1 MESSTSAR
9 VLIEKGV
16 VCGTGGGRELRCDVF
31 TPPAGTANGVGVLLI
46 HGGGWIQGDRSQLQ
60 GYGILLGRNG
70 YTCVTC
76 EYRLSGEAKWP
87 AQLEDVKTALR
98 WMRANSVQL
107 GIDPDKIAVSGNS
120 AGAHLSLMLA
130 ATQNISDF
138 DGNGGHAGV
147 SAHVSAAIAFYAPTN
162 LGVPADP
169 TKPRELDQVVAA
181 LLGSDRSI
189 ERIRGASPIT
199 YVRADFPPTMLMTG
213 NHDEI
218 VAADESVRMYRAL
231 VGTGARAELH
241 IYEGAPHAFD
251 ALPDFGRQ
259 CAAIMQLF
267 LDRHVVRPREIRV
280 SI

>member
-1 MESSTSAR
+1 
-9 VLIEKGV
+9 
-16 VCGTGGGRELRCDVF
+16 
-31 TPPAGTANGVGVLLI
+31 
-46 HGGGWIQGDRSQLQ
+46 LQ

-87 AQLEDVKTALR
+87 AQLEDVKTAR
-98 WMRANSVQL
+98 CAGCAPIASSSASIPTRSRCRA
-107 GIDPDKIAVSGNS
+107 NS

-130 ATQNISDF
+130 ATQNISDY
-138 DGNGGHAGV
+138 DGNGGHTGV

-169 TKPRELDQVVAA
+169 TKTRELAQVVAG

-213 NHDEI
+213 K
-218 VAADESVRMYRAL
+218 
-231 VGTGARAELH
+231 
-241 IYEGAPHAFD
+241 
-251 ALPDFGRQ
+251 
-259 CAAIMQLF
+259 
-267 LDRHVVRPREIRV
+267 PR
-280 SI
+280 